1 MTEITTEPLENLKAQ
16 LKTAAEGRI
25 NIREVAYTSQV
36 EATWVNRQLEAVKSG
51 KLPITEMYVAVEKLI
66 VAMKSFR

>member
-25 NIREVAYTSQV
+25 NIREVAYHSDNYNQCEV
-36 EATWVNRQLEAVKSG
+36 QISHIKRICIFAVKIFIIY
-51 KLPITEMYVAVEKLI
+51 KNTTIDTK
-66 VAMKSFR
+66 